1 MKLVTILNSQDQL
14 VYNSKNS
21 PKWYVISKIMAL
33 FAWKKKCNSLLQ
45 RCFGE
50 NLLTIF
56 CGRTRAG
63 HGVFLHR
70 PSQQEATTN
79 WSFQKNCIGELFV
92 LGNVICPNSFGNFVR
107 IFKLVVS
114 THLKNMLV
122 KLDHFPTDWGEN
134 RKYLKPPPRKEI
146 QEAFC
151 KHVPLKKI
159 FQQRVYSSEQN

>member
-1 MKLVTILNSQDQL
+1 MVCHF
-14 VYNSKNS
+14 KN
-21 PKWYVISKIMAL
+21 
-33 FAWKKKCNSLLQ
+33 
-45 RCFGE
+45 
-50 NLLTIF
+50 
-56 CGRTRAG
+56 
-63 HGVFLHR
+63 HGVVCLEKNM
-70 PSQQEATTN
+70 QQFVAKVLWWKSTHYLLLEGPEQVMVCFSIGQVNKKRQQTGH
-79 WSFQKNCIGELFV
+79 SKKNCIGELFV

-151 KHVPLKKI
+151 EHVPLKKI
-159 FQQRVYSSEQN
+159 FQQRVYSSEQNWGPSALWAISVPI